1 MFVLIAQSNP
11 LPTQPHLCPTAP
23 PQGGHYVTYVKCRDG
38 AWYLCDD
45 AFISPAS
52 CEEVQNSQAYLLFYM
67 DKSIDPWTVQ

>member
-1 MFVLIAQSNP
+1 MHKVLKQSTATFI
-11 LPTQPHLCPTAP
+11 PTCPTAP